1 LALTALADCQY
12 FRHETRDLRIQSV
25 LFGRERAANLQKGNR
40 SLRSDAAGEHRE
52 GFSGHLGGYPKQ
64 PRQSVCRVTH
74 RRPKDFPATWAIT
87 KNNLGAYA
95 ELPIGD
101 RAANLQKAIGAYE
114 AALRMR
120 TEKDFP
126 ADRAETQNNLGNAYA
141 DLPARDRAANLQKA
155 IGAYEAALRVRT
167 EKDFPATWAE
177 THATSAK
184 RMPSF
189 QTGIARRI

>member
-1 LALTALADCQY
+1 M
-12 FRHETRDLRIQSV
+12 E
-25 LFGRERAANLQKGNR
+25 KG
-40 SLRSDAAGEHRE
+40 SCCKKG
-52 GFSGHLGGYPKQ
+52 P
-64 PRQSVCRVTH
+64 
-74 RRPKDFPATWAIT
+74 
-87 KNNLGAYA
+87 
-95 ELPIGD
+95 
-101 RAANLQKAIGAYE
+101 RAANLQKAIGGYE
-114 AALRMR
+114 TALRVR